1 MTNELPPLP
10 WRHTWDRSKE
20 RGEFDLFTAEQMQE
34 YARAAIAQAHKPLTD
49 ERIDAAVKAWF
60 ENPVVAGRRPF
71 AKRMRAAIE
80 AFYGNKGGEQ

>member
-10 WRHTWDRSKE
+10 E
-20 RGEFDLFTAEQMQE
+20 PAVMANVVLPNYYTAQQMQE